1 MSILKTKALTA
12 LALAGMLALSACNG
26 GTSSSSMSAGS
37 SSKADSSSGSPAS
50 GGTESAASGGG
61 DAFQSDPNLNAPG
74 ELPIVKSPVTLKI
87 VYAATND
94 MTQNYAAQYIS
105 EKTGISF
112 EWLIAPSDQYKEKLN
127 LMMASGE
134 KMDLIIPGNN
144 ASARI
149 TKVEEFKYASQGM
162 LTPLND
168 YIKYSSKNV
177 KELYDS
183 DPAYYEAMTTPNG
196 NIYSFQTV
204 HTQARPGTYHG
215 TASYKMWINKSW
227 LDRLGLQMPTT
238 TEEFYNVLKAFKEQD
253 ANGNGDPND
262 EIPLSTCTSGAN
274 VQIDGFLMNAFTY
287 NDPNPNNTTPYFR
300 VSDEGKI
307 EASVMDPQYREGL
320 KYLNRLYN
328 EGLLYPDAFT
338 QDRATQTA
346 LNESS
351 DVARIGAL
359 PAQHCGYLVASMT
372 KSDRWME
379 YEACTPLIG
388 PEGVQLTP
396 QPHSSADVF
405 PTGLIPSSSE
415 HPETAFRLIDACY
428 TDELY
433 LVISRGEKDVAW
445 REAVDGE
452 LGLNGKP
459 ATFSALTTP
468 ETSPYFGNMNLPG
481 FPTVSPTIMNT
492 AQEQDPKA
500 PNGAGHEMVLYRA
513 TEMMEPYKVPMKNV
527 IPNFYY
533 ITEENEK
540 ISSYKAT
547 INPYIQ
553 ESIARFITGD
563 MNLDTDWDNYIGE
576 LNALGMQEYIS
587 VIQSGY
593 DRWAST
599 AK

>member
-1 MSILKTKALTA
+1 MLTPKVSAKTIATL
-12 LALAGMLALSACNG
+12 LVLGLLFSACNSG
-26 GTSSSSMSAGS
+26 ASSTTATGNSSSSSTETSSELDAGGQS
-37 SSKADSSSGSPAS
+37 DVGV
-50 GGTESAASGGG
+50 
-61 DAFQSDPNLNAPG
+61 FQSDPNLNAPG
-74 ELPIVKSPVTLKI
+74 ELPIVKSPVTLKV
-87 VYAATND
+87 VYSTTND
-94 MTQNYAAQYIS
+94 LSENYAAQYIA
-105 EKTGISF
+105 ERTGVSF
-112 EWLIAPSDQYKEKLN
+112 EWLVSPADQYKEKLN

-144 ASARI
+144 AAARL

-162 LTPLND
+162 LTPLNE
-168 YIKYSSKNV
+168 YIDHSSKYV
-177 KELYDS
+177 KELYES
-183 DPAYYEAMTTPNG
+183 DPAYYEAMTAPDG
-196 NIYSFQTV
+196 KIYSFQTV
-204 HTQARPGTYHG
+204 HTAERPGTYHG
-215 TASYKMWINKSW
+215 TASYKMWLNTTW
-227 LDRLGLQMPTT
+227 LDRLGLEMPTT

-287 NDPNPNNTTPYFR
+287 NDPNPNNTTPYMR
-300 VSDEGKI
+300 VNDEGKI
-307 EASVMDPQYREGL
+307 EASVMDSQYREGL
-320 KYLNRLYN
+320 RYLNRLYN
-328 EGLLYPDAFT
+328 EGLLYPDSFT

-379 YEACTPLIG
+379 YEAVPPLKG
-388 PEGVQLTP
+388 PQGVQLTP

-405 PTGLIPSSSE
+405 PSGLIPTSSE
-415 HPETAFRLIDACY
+415 HPEVAFRLIDAMY
-428 TDELY
+428 TDEFN
-433 LVISRGEKDVAW
+433 LVINKGEENVAW
-445 REAVDGE
+445 RWAVDGE
-452 LGLNGKP
+452 LALNGKP
-459 ATFSALTTP
+459 AVITSLTVP
-468 ETSPYFGNMNLPG
+468 EDSPYFGNMNLPG
-481 FPTVSPTIMNT
+481 FPSVSATIMDT

-500 PNGAGHEMVLYRA
+500 PNGAGHEIVLYRA

-533 ITEENEK
+533 ITEENEQ

-563 MNLDTDWDNYIGE
+563 LSLDNDWDAFLNE
-576 LNALGMQEYIS
+576 LNALGMQEYIG

-593 DRWAST
+593 DRYIST
-599 AK
+599 TGQK

>member
-1 MSILKTKALTA
+1 MSIFKTKAA
-12 LALAGMLALSACNG
+12 AAMILANMLVLSACNAG
-26 GTSSSSMSAGS
+26 TPSSSSTAPSSNPSSEAAGTSSAS
-37 SSKADSSSGSPAS
+37 SSV
-50 GGTESAASGGG
+50 GG

-74 ELPIVKSPVTLKI
+74 EFPIVKSPVTLKV
-87 VYAATND
+87 VYSTTND
-94 MTQNYAAQYIS
+94 MAQNYAAQYIS
-105 EKTGISF
+105 EKTGVNF
-112 EWLIAPSDQYKEKLN
+112 EWLVAPSDQYKEKLN

-134 KMDLIIPGNN
+134 KMDLIVPGNN

-162 LTPLND
+162 LKPLND
-168 YIKYSSKNV
+168 YINYSSKNV

-183 DPAYYEAMTTPNG
+183 DPAYYEAMTAPDG

-300 VSDEGKI
+300 VSDDGKI
-307 EASVMDPQYREGL
+307 EASIMDPQYREGL

-351 DVARIGAL
+351 DVARIGAM

-388 PEGVQLTP
+388 PEGVQFTP

-415 HPETAFRLIDACY
+415 HPEVAFRLIDSCY
-428 TDELY
+428 TDDLY
-433 LVISRGEKDVAW
+433 LAINRGEKDVAW
-445 REAVDGE
+445 REAVSGE
-452 LGLNGKP
+452 LGLNGQP
-459 ATFSALTTP
+459 ATIASLTVP
-468 ETSPYFGNMNLPG
+468 ESSPYFGNMNLSG

-553 ESIARFITGD
+553 EGIARFITGD
-563 MNLDTDWDNYIGE
+563 MDLDAGWDSYINE